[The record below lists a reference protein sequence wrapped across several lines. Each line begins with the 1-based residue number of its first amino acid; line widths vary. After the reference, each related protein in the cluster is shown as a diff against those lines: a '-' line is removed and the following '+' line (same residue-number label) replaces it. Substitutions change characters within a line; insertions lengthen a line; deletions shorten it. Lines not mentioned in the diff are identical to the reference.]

1 MTTEFSNHSK
11 KPYFEKSDH
20 ERIVI
25 TGMGA
30 VTPLGLDV
38 ESSWQGILAGKSG
51 ISQIEHFDTTDYRSK
66 IAGLVKDFDISQ
78 YMSAKD
84 ARRYD
89 IFVQYGVVAATQAL
103 KNAGLIDGLQA
114 EPVKGIDPERI
125 GVLIGSGIGGI
136 SNIEENAGKLIHD
149 GARKISPFFIPSAI
163 INMTAGQVAIRHGL
177 QGLNLAIATACTTST
192 HAIGLAARLI
202 AYGDADIIVAGGSER
217 ASNQLGMG
225 GFAAMQALSTRND
238 EPTKASRPFDKDRD
252 GFVLGDGAG
261 VLVLERL
268 SHAKA
273 RGATILAELAGF
285 GMSDDAN
292 HITAPPEDG
301 NGAKRAM
308 QIALKDAG
316 IHADKVGYINT
327 HGTSTP
333 LGDVAESRAIE
344 SLFGQNQ
351 NFAVSSTKSMTGH
364 LLGAAGGIEAIF
376 SVKALME
383 QVLPPTINLDNQ
395 DPDCTLDYVPN
406 VARKV
411 ENLQYALSNSFGFG
425 GTNGSILLAKW
436 QD

>member
-1 MTTEFSNHSK
+1 MSFFNKIPH
-11 KPYFEKSDH
+11 FEKSDH

-38 ESSWQGILAGKSG
+38 ATTWQGIVQGKSG
-51 ISQIEHFDTTDYRSK
+51 ISQIEHFDTTDYRSI

-89 IFVQYGVVAATQAL
+89 VFIQYGVAAASQAL
-103 KNAGLIDGLQA
+103 QNAGLVEGLQA
-114 EPVKGIDPERI
+114 EIVKNVNPERI
-125 GVLIGSGIGGI
+125 GVVMGSGIGGI
-136 SNIEENAGKLIHD
+136 SNIEENASKLIHE
-149 GARKISPFFIPSAI
+149 GVRKISPFFIPSAI
-163 INMTAGQVAIRHGL
+163 INMTAGQVAMRHGL
-177 QGLNLAIATACTTST
+177 KGLNLAVATACTTAT
-192 HAIGLAARLI
+192 HAIGLAGRLI
-202 AYGDADIIVAGGSER
+202 AYGDADVVVAGGSEK

-225 GFAAMQALSTRND
+225 GFGAMQALSTRND
-238 EPTKASRPFDKDRD
+238 DPTTASRPFDQDRD

-261 VLVLERL
+261 VVVVERL

-285 GMSDDAN
+285 GMSDDAH

-301 NGAKRAM
+301 DGARRAM
-308 QIALKDAG
+308 QLALQDAG
-316 IHADKVGYINT
+316 ILSEQVGYVNT

-333 LGDVAESRAIE
+333 LGDVAESRAIV
-344 SLFGQNQ
+344 SLFGQND

-376 SVKALME
+376 TVKALQE
-383 QVLPPTINLDNQ
+383 QILPPTINLQNQ
-395 DPDCTLDYVPN
+395 DVNCPLDYVAN
-406 VARKV
+406 HARKV

-425 GTNGSILLAKW
+425 GTNGSLLLAKW
-436 QD
+436 Q

>member
-1 MTTEFSNHSK
+1 MTSRQKTPHFSRT
-11 KPYFEKSDH
+11 DD
-20 ERIVI
+20 ERVVI

-30 VTPLGLDV
+30 ITPLGLDV
-38 ESSWQGILAGKSG
+38 DSSWQAVVAGKSG
-51 ISQIEHFDTTDYRSK
+51 IRAIDAFDTQDLRSK
-66 IAGLVKDFDISQ
+66 IAGLVNDFDVSQ

-89 IFVQYGVVAATQAL
+89 VFVQYGVAAASQAL
-103 KNAGLIDGLQA
+103 QNAGLIDGLQA
-114 EPVKGIDPERI
+114 ETVKNIDPTRI

-136 SNIEENAGKLIHD
+136 SNIEDNANRLIHD
-149 GARKISPFFIPSAI
+149 GVRKISPFFIPSAI
-163 INMTAGQVAIRHGL
+163 INMTAGQVAIRHGI
-177 QGLNLAIATACTTST
+177 QGLNLAVATACTTST
-192 HAIGLAARLI
+192 HAIGLACRLI
-202 AYGDADIIVAGGSER
+202 VYGDADVIVAGGSEK
-217 ASNQLGMG
+217 ASNQLGIG

-261 VLVLERL
+261 VVVLERL

-273 RGATILAELAGF
+273 RGATILAEVAGF
-285 GMSDDAN
+285 GMSDDAT

-308 QIALKDAG
+308 QLALADAG
-316 IHADKVGYINT
+316 IGAKKIGYVNA

-333 LGDVAESRAIE
+333 LGDVAESRAIA
-344 SLFGQNQ
+344 SLFADNP

-364 LLGAAGGIEAIF
+364 LLGSAGSVEAIF
-376 SVKALME
+376 SVKALQE
-383 QVLPPTINLDNQ
+383 QILPPTINLDNQ

-406 VARKV
+406 VARQV
-411 ENLQYALSNSFGFG
+411 SDLAYVISNSFGFG

-436 QD
+436 

>member
-1 MTTEFSNHSK
+1 MSYSK
-11 KPYFEKSDH
+11 TPHYEKPDH

-38 ESSWQGILAGKSG
+38 PSTWQGIVEGKSG
-51 ISQIEHFDTTDYRSK
+51 ISQIEHFDTTDYRST

-89 IFVQYGVVAATQAL
+89 IFIQYGVAAASQAL
-103 KNAGLIDGLQA
+103 QNAGLIDGLQA
-114 EPVKGIDPERI
+114 EIVKNVNPDRI
-125 GVLIGSGIGGI
+125 GVVIGSGIGGI
-136 SNIEENAGKLIHD
+136 TTIDENSVKLAKD
-149 GARKISPFFIPSAI
+149 GARKISPFFIPSCI
-163 INMTAGQVAIRHGL
+163 VNMTAGQVAMRHGL
-177 QGLNLAIATACTTST
+177 RGLNLAIATACTTAT
-192 HAIGLAARLI
+192 HAIGLAGRLI
-202 AYGDADIIVAGGSER
+202 AYGDADVVVAGGSEK
-217 ASNQLGMG
+217 ASNTLGMG
-225 GFAAMQALSTRND
+225 GFSAMQALSTNND
-238 EPTKASRPFDKDRD
+238 EPQKASRPFDKDRD

-261 VLVLERL
+261 VVVVERL

-285 GMSDDAN
+285 GMSDDAH

-301 NGAKRAM
+301 DGARRAM
-308 QIALKDAG
+308 QIALQDAG
-316 IHADKVGYINT
+316 ITADKVGYVNT

-333 LGDVAESRAIE
+333 LGDVAESQAIV
-344 SLFGQNQ
+344 SLFGNNQ

-376 SVKALME
+376 TVKALQE
-383 QVLPPTINLDNQ
+383 QILPPTINLENQ
-395 DPDCTLDYVPN
+395 DENCPLDYVAN
-406 VARKV
+406 QARKV

-436 QD
+436 Q